1 MAQYASDDGNGKA
14 ASSDV
19 DQCLRYH
26 RFLDE
31 TMLLLNWVQEQSQAY
46 DRCQLTFKT
55 EFFQFLK
62 GLGGTGFLA
71 FARNKERTSSSQF
84 DEGTD

>member
-26 RFLDE
+26 CFLDE

-55 EFFQFLK
+55 EIVSIFEGPWRNWIPCFCTQQ
-62 GLGGTGFLA
+62 GTNEL
-71 FARNKERTSSSQF
+71 RSVR
-84 DEGTD
+84 